1 MINKPGVTRDQIDS
15 AVSRA
20 AELELTDDQVKKIAS
35 ELELTESQRKSFD
48 AVMEGIDRI
57 WSELLN
63 KDIQIGNTKVEVGCV
78 LPASDE
84 HREDQ
89 VMNEVDT
96 SGRSNESKA
105 K

>member
-1 MINKPGVTRDQIDS
+1 MLSRAGVTRDQIDS

-20 AELELTDDQVKKIAS
+20 AGLELTDDQREAFDWIIA
-35 ELELTESQRKSFD
+35 D
-48 AVMEGIDRI
+48 IDRI

-84 HREDQ
+84 HRED
-89 VMNEVDT
+89 
-96 SGRSNESKA
+96 
-105 K
+105 

>member
-1 MINKPGVTRDQIDS
+1 MLSRAGVTRDQIDS

-20 AELELTDDQVKKIAS
+20 AG
-35 ELELTESQRKSFD
+35 LELTEDQKQAFD
-48 AVMEGIDRI
+48 WIIADIDRI

>member
-1 MINKPGVTRDQIDS
+1 MLSRAGVTRDQIDS
-15 AVSRA
+15 AIQVA
-20 AELELTDDQVKKIAS
+20 AGLELTDDQREAFEWIIA
-35 ELELTESQRKSFD
+35 D
-48 AVMEGIDRI
+48 IDRI

-89 VMNEVDT
+89 DMKDT
-96 SGRSNESKA
+96 HSDPRT
-105 K
+105 

>member
-1 MINKPGVTRDQIDS
+1 MINKPGVNRDQIDS

-89 VMNEVDT
+89 VMKDPHSDPRT
-96 SGRSNESKA
+96 
-105 K
+105 

>member
-1 MINKPGVTRDQIDS
+1 MLSRAGVTRDQIDS

-20 AELELTDDQVKKIAS
+20 AG
-35 ELELTESQRKSFD
+35 LELTEDQKQAFD
-48 AVMEGIDRI
+48 WIIADIDRI

-89 VMNEVDT
+89 DMKDT
-96 SGRSNESKA
+96 HSDPRT
-105 K
+105 

>member
-1 MINKPGVTRDQIDS
+1 MLSRAGVTKDQIDS
-15 AVSRA
+15 AVQRA
-20 AELELTDDQVKKIAS
+20 AG
-35 ELELTESQRKSFD
+35 LELTEDQKQAFD
-48 AVMEGIDRI
+48 WIIADIDRI

-89 VMNEVDT
+89 VMKDPHSDPRT
-96 SGRSNESKA
+96 
-105 K
+105 

>member
-1 MINKPGVTRDQIDS
+1 MINKPGVNRDQIDS
-15 AVSRA
+15 AASRA

-35 ELELTESQRKSFD
+35 WLELTESQRKSFD

-89 VMNEVDT
+89 VMKDPHSDPRT
-96 SGRSNESKA
+96 
-105 K
+105 

>member
-1 MINKPGVTRDQIDS
+1 MLSRAGVTRDQIDS

-20 AELELTDDQVKKIAS
+20 AG
-35 ELELTESQRKSFD
+35 LELTEDQKQAFD
-48 AVMEGIDRI
+48 WIIADIDRI

-84 HREDQ
+84 HWEDQ
-89 VMNEVDT
+89 VMKDPHSDPRT
-96 SGRSNESKA
+96 
-105 K
+105 